1 MIQCLRSC
9 FQHHGQRAAPSVNP
23 IMTRQSFCTGH
34 TVTLSTEESLNYG
47 IMEDEGL
54 RRSLWLS
61 SCLLFAQGGVL
72 CHITCKWCGHSA
84 QCWGCC
90 PARRAVRSR
99 KRLNNNGSRSA
110 SCISRTIAA
119 LLWDWR
125 GAEEHACSAQ
135 VKTIRPFNFS
145 AAATFSAPV
154 RNRDPRLC
162 RCCSDSARIP
172 EDTFFFFFSGGNLEK
187 CLARRLPKVKQL
199 PAARLRAARPVK
211 VSGKL
216 RGAARASFR
225 WTVWS
230 IPADPPSATAAS
242 FTTSPLR

>member
-1 MIQCLRSC
+1 M
-9 FQHHGQRAAPSVNP
+9 
-23 IMTRQSFCTGH
+23 
-34 TVTLSTEESLNYG
+34 
-47 IMEDEGL
+47 
-54 RRSLWLS
+54 RSLWLS
-61 SCLLFAQGGVL
+61 PCLLFAQGGVL

-110 SCISRTIAA
+110 FCISRTIAA

-125 GAEEHACSAQ
+125 GADEHACSAQ

-162 RCCSDSARIP
+162 RCCSDPARIP
-172 EDTFFFFFSGGNLEK
+172 EDTFFSFFFSFFGGEI
-187 CLARRLPKVKQL
+187 
-199 PAARLRAARPVK
+199 LRNVSQEGCQRQSSGQQPVC
-211 VSGKL
+211 GQPD
-216 RGAARASFR
+216 R
-225 WTVWS
+225 
-230 IPADPPSATAAS
+230 
-242 FTTSPLR
+242 